1 MIPVGPG
8 LAVRRLALSNE
19 ATLQL
24 GLILAGYDG
33 LATIHGE
40 RPGVV
45 CIVTTE
51 SRAQELDGLLEAFA
65 GAAATRAP

>member
-1 MIPVGPG
+1 MIPEGPG

-19 ATLQL
+19 ATVQL

-40 RPGVV
+40 HAGVV
-45 CIVTTE
+45 CVVTTD
-51 SRAQELDGLLEAFA
+51 SRAQELDALLEAFA
-65 GAAATRAP
+65 RAGATPAP